1 MLSNLPAPVAT
12 VDHVFVDFENIP
24 AIDLAI
30 VGAPSVSFTLLVGP
44 RQTKLD
50 VALVEKMLQHAGSV
64 FLVRL
69 ASAGKN
75 ALDFALVYYLGR
87 AIAADPAG
95 RFHIVSRDNGF
106 TPLIEHLRTQG
117 LQVRRHDGFA
127 TLNLAPTAA
136 TSKSQPQPQ
145 SQSSVPSVNSAAPLD
160 STPAAVALDLIRKAA
175 TVRPK
180 TRKKLANYLRA
191 HLGKKFGDTDAET
204 LIEHLQQT
212 GQLTVSDKGG
222 VTYRLDQT

>member
-1 MLSNLPAPVAT
+1 MLSNLPAPADT

-24 AIDLAI
+24 TIDLAI

-64 FLVRL
+64 LFVRL

-75 ALDFALVYYLGR
+75 ALDFALAYYLGR
-87 AIAADPAG
+87 AVAADPVG

-136 TSKSQPQPQ
+136 TSKPQPQPQ
-145 SQSSVPSVNSAAPLD
+145 SQSSVPSANSAAPLD
-160 STPAAVALDLIRKAA
+160 STPAALALIRKAA

-191 HLGKKFGDTDAET
+191 HLGEKFGATDAET